1 MINCMLNRLEFQ
13 VTSSLV
19 YVRRIW
25 LVNFTI
31 NMVKVMMQSKPYL
44 YRTFPCAVC
53 SIFFWKYVQLQVT
66 LLRCTIIRVY

>member
-13 VTSSLV
+13 VTTSLV

-44 YRTFPCAVC
+44 CCTSPCAVC
-53 SIFFWKYVQLQVT
+53 SVILLEICTTSSDT
-66 LLRCTIIRVY
+66 LKMYNRVY